1 MERMSATDRQRQP
14 PIVTSQTVEALLGA
28 SAARHVLYLLDGQY
42 LYQCQAE
49 DGSIRYK
56 FLSSQAVRLAFSHE
70 PVDSGWLNPGI
81 CRWGYN
87 RLGQW
92 AITFIPPAVHTLWL
106 PAASMISNPPGRIE
120 EPEPPEGLLAAQ
132 VPLPGLIFAGAGRH
146 YYLWA
151 VKAREFDPKLT
162 LFHAPLPNVYE
173 NGQICW
179 GSNQVGSLTPQN
191 LKEMWQLF
199 ISSPF
204 NAHLAVDKSKRY
216 RANILGQLANLWS
229 KNRKTYPV
237 NDLLPFP
244 NSGYRQSSEGLTIDA
259 LVDQLIATME
269 RTVE

>member
-1 MERMSATDRQRQP
+1 MERISATSPQRQP
-14 PIVTSQTVEALLGA
+14 PIVTSQTVETLLGA

-42 LYQCQAE
+42 LYQSQAE

-56 FLSSQAVRLAFSHE
+56 FLSPQAVRLAFSHE

-92 AITFIPPAVHTLWL
+92 AIMFIPPAVHTLWL
-106 PAASMISNPPGRIE
+106 PTAWVISNMPGPVE
-120 EPEPPEGLLAAQ
+120 SPGTGEGLLAAQ

-151 VKAREFDPKLT
+151 VKSREFNSKLT

-179 GSNQVGSLTPQN
+179 GSNQVGPVTPQN
-191 LKEMWQLF
+191 LKEIWQLF

-204 NAHLAVDKSKRY
+204 NTHLSASKSKRY
-216 RANILGQLANLWS
+216 GTNILDQLANLWN
-229 KNRKTYPV
+229 KKRKTYPV

-244 NSGYRQSSEGLTIDA
+244 NSGYRQGEGLTIGV